1 MATPLMT
8 CSARLPVYALLISAM
23 IPAAT
28 VGGIF
33 SLQAVVLAGLYAAGA
48 LSGLLI
54 ALLLKR
60 TVFRGGVVPFLME
73 FPPYRMPSVKSLA
86 VTMVGRARDFLA
98 TAGTVILAF
107 SIALWILTELPR
119 ADLAPGTPSLVAQQ
133 QQLEGS
139 YAAQLGKTIQP
150 IFAPIGFDWKVTLGV
165 LGSFA
170 ARETFVGVMGQ
181 IYAADVSESDASLR
195 DVLYSTMPLATG
207 LSILAFYVF
216 ALQCISTM
224 AIMKRETGSWKWPAI
239 AFAITFVMAYT
250 SSWLVYVLSQ

>member
-1 MATPLMT
+1 
-8 CSARLPVYALLISAM
+8 
-23 IPAAT
+23 
-28 VGGIF
+28 
-33 SLQAVVLAGLYAAGA
+33 
-48 LSGLLI
+48 
-54 ALLLKR
+54 
-60 TVFRGGVVPFLME
+60 
-73 FPPYRMPSVKSLA
+73 
-86 VTMVGRARDFLA
+86 
-98 TAGTVILAF
+98 
-107 SIALWILTELPR
+107 
-119 ADLAPGTPSLVAQQ
+119 VAQQ

-195 DVLYSTMPLATG
+195 DVLHSTMPLATG